1 MGSLQAADPKGN
13 FCSPGIWA
21 TAISPLL
28 MAGYELPAGLFTALS
43 TEIVKKRQT
52 GFAGGEL
59 TSVSSIPV

>member
-1 MGSLQAADPKGN
+1 
-13 FCSPGIWA
+13 
-21 TAISPLL
+21 

-52 GFAGGEL
+52 GFAGEEL